1 MTERVTQDSGRDL
14 ARALACPS
22 SEDIRTRMRVQCSLE
37 ANHREGNYSPAETH
51 LLTVKMR
58 PLDAKPGTKCL
69 SDLLETSQAI
79 LRKLG
84 EET

>member
-1 MTERVTQDSGRDL
+1 MEMTERVTQDSGRDL

-37 ANHREGNYSPAETH
+37 ANHSEGNYSPAETH

-69 SDLLETSQAI
+69 SDLLRDFPSYFEKI
-79 LRKLG
+79 R
-84 EET
+84 